1 MELKQDYS
9 KICTMNDDHDDRC
22 WSCTKF
28 VFPIG
33 CMEGEESEGNDE
45 LGEELWGADPNC
57 EHNIISMPSGGVRCT
72 KCKGWCC
79 Y

>member
-9 KICTMNDDHDDRC
+9 KICTMDDDHDEHC

-33 CMEGEESEGNDE
+33 CMVGEEKRMG
-45 LGEELWGADPNC
+45 
-57 EHNIISMPSGGVRCT
+57 ISGLRKVL
-72 KCKGWCC
+72 
-79 Y
+79 